1 MAARTVRT
9 TFERRVIDFGGVPLC
24 PSAGRRGRRRVT
36 RSMRRRRRGG
46 RGAGRGRRHAA
57 ERGEGY
63 MPAEGRRRSCLA
75 RWKEEA
81 SRRGTFTSRQ
91 VHAHAAA
98 EWNAGA
104 TWNLYRNFL
113 LSAACREVI
122 SVPPHSHSRFHIFC
136 SCSNSS
142 MRDTLLIAAPASRYE
157 KSPSRPDGKRG
168 MLRPLPPSVSR

>member
-1 MAARTVRT
+1 MRLSV
-9 TFERRVIDFGGVPLC
+9 EENGC
-24 PSAGRRGRRRVT
+24 PQ
-36 RSMRRRRRGG
+36 
-46 RGAGRGRRHAA
+46 RGAGAVAWRDGRKKRVDV
-57 ERGEGY
+57 ER
-63 MPAEGRRRSCLA
+63 SQ
-75 RWKEEA
+75 
-81 SRRGTFTSRQ
+81 FTSWQ
-91 VHAHAAA
+91 IHAHAAA

-142 MRDTLLIAAPASRYE
+142 MRDTLLIAAPVSRYE